1 MPRVCWC
8 FAIASLAANAGAI
21 AHADEPDAKALFA
34 QARELRLHGD
44 CTKALPL
51 FRRAYD
57 VFPAGLGSLRN
68 VAECEE
74 SLGHFLAS
82 RHAWLDLHREL
93 LVNRESKYEGWEQ
106 DASQAVERLASE
118 LATLTIDIQAV
129 TASGEPAPAAHVE
142 VSVNGEALSSDL
154 VGKPFERDPGHYVV
168 RAVGP
173 APGVA
178 DEQSVDLAAAD
189 AKRVALHVVMPPT
202 DEVATPPRVSP
213 LRTAA
218 WVAAGVGVA
227 SFIGAGIAGIER
239 RSAMDDLT
247 TECGSTA
254 TCPPAQ
260 NDPAASTKVHG
271 IEEQGHS
278 AATWTNVLLV
288 VGALGLSTGVVLYTI
303 GYSRSRAAFLLSPT
317 GVSAVGSY

>member
-1 MPRVCWC
+1 MPRACWC
-8 FAIASLAANAGAI
+8 FAVASLAANAGGVAQ
-21 AHADEPDAKALFA
+21 ANEPDAKALFA

-44 CTKALPL
+44 CTNALPL

-57 VFPAGLGSLRN
+57 VFPSGLGSLRN

-82 RHAWLDLHREL
+82 RRAWLDLHRAL

-106 DASQAVERLASE
+106 DASQAAEQLASK
-118 LATLTIDIQAV
+118 LATLTIDVQAV
-129 TASGEPAPAAHVE
+129 TASGEPASAARVD

-154 VGKPFERDPGHYVV
+154 IGRPSERDPGHYVV

-173 APGVA
+173 GPGTA

-189 AKRVALHVVMPPT
+189 AKRLVLRVVMPPT
-202 DEVATPPRVSP
+202 DEGATPPRASP
-213 LRTAA
+213 LQAAA

-254 TCPPAQ
+254 TCPRAQGNPAES
-260 NDPAASTKVHG
+260 AKVHG
-271 IEEQGHS
+271 IEERGHS
-278 AATWTNVLLV
+278 AATWANVLV
-288 VGALGLSTGVVLYTI
+288 VGGAVGLTTGVVLYTI
-303 GYSRSRAAFLLSPT
+303 GHARSRAAFLLAPT
-317 GVSAVGSY
+317 GISAVGSY

>member
-8 FAIASLAANAGAI
+8 FAVASLAASAGAI
-21 AHADEPDAKALFA
+21 AHADEPDAKGLFA

-82 RHAWLDLHREL
+82 RRAWLDLRREL

-106 DASQAVERLASE
+106 DASQAAERLASR
-118 LATLTIDIQAV
+118 LATLTIDIEAV
-129 TASGEPAPAAHVE
+129 TASGEPAPAARVD

-154 VGKPFERDPGHYVV
+154 VGRPFEHDPGHYVV

-173 APGVA
+173 APGA
-178 DEQSVDLAAAD
+178 GDEQSVDLAAGD
-189 AKRVALHVVMPPT
+189 AKRVALRVVVPPT
-202 DEVATPPRVSP
+202 DEGATPPRVSP
-213 LRTAA
+213 LQTAA
-218 WVAAGVGVA
+218 WVAAGAGVA

-239 RSAMDDLT
+239 RSAIDDLT

-254 TCPPAQ
+254 TCPRAQ
-260 NDPAASTKVHG
+260 NDPSETAKVHG
-271 IEEQGHS
+271 IEERGHS
-278 AATWTNVLLV
+278 AATWANVFVV

-303 GYSRSRAAFLLSPT
+303 GRSRSRTAFLLSPT
-317 GVSAVGSY
+317 GISAVGGY